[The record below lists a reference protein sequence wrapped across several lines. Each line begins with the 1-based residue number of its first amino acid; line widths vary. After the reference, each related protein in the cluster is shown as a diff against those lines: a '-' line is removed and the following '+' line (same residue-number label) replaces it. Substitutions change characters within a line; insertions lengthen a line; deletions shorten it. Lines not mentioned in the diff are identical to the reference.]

1 MQKEEMIKAIY
12 EKVADKTLSFGCIV
26 YWAYDY
32 ENELEILH
40 LFRKCF
46 YSYKWIYWD
55 EIIPIDKDIYVLI
68 YKWDETILNPIDYE
82 YFNKDL
88 ENEAEWSIQWII
100 WHPVMIGDVL
110 DYIDSIE
117 FNHPNDFIK
126 WYKEKYPIIID
137 TLFTDWKEKR
147 KSIEEQSDDCIT
159 YIYNLIK

>member
-1 MQKEEMIKAIY
+1 MIKAIY
-12 EKVADKTLSFGCIV
+12 EKIADKTLSFGCIV

-55 EIIPIDKDIYVLI
+55 EIIPINKDIYVLVD
-68 YKWDETILNPIDYE
+68 KWDETILNPIDYE

-88 ENEAEWSIQWII
+88 ENEAEWVIQWII
-100 WHPVMIGDVL
+100 WHPVMIWDILEELYKMEWSIL
-110 DYIDSIE
+110 DYKKQLLKIDWLWE
-117 FNHPNDFIK
+117 
-126 WYKEKYPIIID
+126 YKTKP
-137 TLFTDWKEKR
+137 
-147 KSIEEQSDDCIT
+147 IEEQSLDCIT